1 MSSETTTN
9 GRETASPV
17 DCVVMPDESPIQK
30 HLFRFDDETTFKRQY
45 AIQFL
50 ASLDAVNYQDNC
62 RRGWKT
68 HKPAVEDAEHLADKA
83 WDEWKETIGLV
94 G

>member
-1 MSSETTTN
+1 
-9 GRETASPV
+9 
-17 DCVVMPDESPIQK
+17 MPDESPIQK
-30 HLFRFDDETTFKRQY
+30 HLFRFDDEMTFKRQY

-62 RRGWKT
+62 HRGWKT
-68 HKPAVEDAEHLADKA
+68 HKPAVEDAKHLADKA